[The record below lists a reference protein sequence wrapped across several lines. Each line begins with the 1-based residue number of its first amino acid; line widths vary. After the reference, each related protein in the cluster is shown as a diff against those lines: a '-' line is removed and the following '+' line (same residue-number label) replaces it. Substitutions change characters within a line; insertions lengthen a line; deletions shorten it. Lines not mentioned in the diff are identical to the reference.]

1 MSLGNIWESR
11 QAQGRAAGLEGHTAL
26 PWLPPHPSE
35 ALRVDAPHHQ
45 LFRSEQVPEPWR
57 ECLPP
62 LPAAGVCPA
71 WAPGGSPQ
79 SSLLLSTSPRWDRNK
94 ELRGTA
100 RLLGR
105 KLMAHL
111 PWTERLVTR
120 AARGTARRASFSSWR
135 YGLWWPLR
143 VAGRRPGCILVD

>member
-11 QAQGRAAGLEGHTAL
+11 QAQGREAGLEGHTAL

-100 RLLGR
+100 PSPGKKADGSPALDREAGDQGGQGDSKESLLQLLALRPLVAPASGR
-105 KLMAHL
+105 Q
-111 PWTERLVTR
+111 E
-120 AARGTARRASFSSWR
+120 AR
-135 YGLWWPLR
+135 
-143 VAGRRPGCILVD
+143 VRPG